1 MTPIQID
8 GGDTLPI
15 PIADVRTALRIEH
28 TSEDSVIERAFGAAM
43 EFFEEETL
51 RALTP
56 NTYELSLDDWPCGA
70 VILERAPV
78 REIVS
83 ITYLPRE
90 GTEGA
95 VELDPV
101 AYPYYLAARRDGL
114 SEVRLSGGWPHSI
127 GLASRAG
134 NVTVRFLAGYD
145 SRTGTDSDPAFRL
158 PRKYEQALILLTGHW
173 FDNREETAERDTKEI
188 KVGARAIMRQAR
200 IFR

>member
-15 PIADVRTALRIEH
+15 PIADIRTQLRIEH

-56 NTYELSLDDWPCGA
+56 NRYELSLDDWPCQA
-70 VILERAPV
+70 VVLERAPV
-78 REIVS
+78 REIEA
-83 ITYLPRE
+83 ITYLPQD
-90 GTEGA
+90 GGA
-95 VELDPV
+95 AVPLDPEV
-101 AYPYYLAARRDGL
+101 YPYYVAARRDGL
-114 SEVRLSGGWPHSI
+114 SEVRISGGWPHSI

-134 NVTVRFLAGYD
+134 NVTITFLAGYD
-145 SRTGTDSDPAFRL
+145 SRTGTESDPRFRL

-173 FDNREETAERDTKEI
+173 FENREETSERSLHEI